1 MNEYEKMISYF
12 YPLWCFHTVWKS
24 RKMYHF
30 NFWILAFST
39 HICPIEY
46 DLSGNTIWPQASGSQ
61 KLAKRPILGIL
72 LQWVLFSKK
81 NINCGEFCKIWP
93 FQPNFYWTFVHSLL
107 CSQCW
112 MRLFSVI
119 DVCKTLKL
127 GLSRFVGRP
136 SHFLPLFL
144 WYSNKKW

>member
-1 MNEYEKMISYF
+1 MNEWYEKMISYF

-30 NFWILAFST
+30 NFWNLAFST
-39 HICPIEY
+39 HICPIE
-46 DLSGNTIWPQASGSQ
+46 LTASF
-61 KLAKRPILGIL
+61 R
-72 LQWVLFSKK
+72 FSKTRKTTNFGHFTTVGAFFQKK
-81 NINCGEFCKIWP
+81 NIYCGEFCKIWP